1 MNLEIGKV
9 YKRKMELAKGVHLV
23 TYVKIQKKTDNGYLG
38 IIIPANTPVLI
49 EENCKDIFEEV
60 EECYPEKKR

>member
-1 MNLEIGKV
+1 MTLETGKF

-23 TYVKIQKKTDNGYLG
+23 TYVVIKEKTDNGYLG
-38 IIIPANTPVLI
+38 ISVPANSPVLI

-60 EECYPEKKR
+60 EECYLEKKL

>member
-1 MNLEIGKV
+1 MNLEIGKI

-23 TYVKIQKKTDNGYLG
+23 TYVHIQEKTDKGYLG
-38 IIIPANTPVLI
+38 FSIPANSRVLI

-60 EECYPEKKR
+60 EE

>member
-1 MNLEIGKV
+1 MNLEIGKI

-23 TYVKIQKKTDNGYLG
+23 THVKIQEKTDEGYLG
-38 IIIPANTPVLI
+38 ISIPGDSPVLI
-49 EENCKDIFEEV
+49 EENCEDSFEEV